1 MMSDVVVTVE
11 IGRDEYAYLLT
22 EANARNVSVSE
33 LVNGLLDD
41 YLRRNENG

>member
-11 IGRDEYAYLLT
+11 IGADEYTYLLA
-22 EANARNVSVSE
+22 EANRRGVSVSD

-41 YLRRNENG
+41 YLRSNDG